1 MRSSLTMIMMSVT
14 TFASWFATRAH
25 ADEGMWLFNEFPSDV
40 VQKKYGSAP
49 DAKWLAKVQLGAARL
64 ANGCSASFVSEEG
77 LVMTNH
83 HCIRSCLEELSTPAR
98 DLLENPFVAHTHEQE
113 LKCEKLELNQ
123 LVEIVDVTERVLAAT
138 KGASG
143 AAFATKLKEVNAA
156 IESECT
162 QGDTKRRCDVVALWS
177 GARYNRYAY
186 RRFRDVRMVFA
197 PEFPMAAWG
206 GDPDNFE
213 FPRYGIDAAFV
224 RVYEDSGTGTPA
236 PAKTPWRLRFATPKR
251 DAKAGDLV
259 YVAGHPGGTERLAT
273 VAELEMQR
281 DVALPWQLLRLA
293 EVRGRLDQ
301 WMAGDVDR
309 QRQARARL
317 RTVENGLKA
326 LRGRHEAL
334 GQPGFFDERTRT
346 QAELEA
352 KAPAHTK
359 PAFDAVRAAMKDA
372 RTLYKDTRLLENAEA
387 FQSELF
393 TIARHIVR
401 MRAERNKPDGER
413 LPEYSTAQLPFI
425 EKQVLANV
433 PIHLALDEASLSWS
447 LHRLR
452 NLKGLDDPIVAKA
465 LGKKSPEQL
474 ANELVTTT
482 KLADVAFRKSALD
495 AATLPDDPMLALA
508 AAVDDPARAARKAWE
523 DRVDAVVKKSAEG
536 IGEARRTVYGARGA
550 PDATFTLRLT
560 FGTVRGADSEDPKKA
575 TTNVGEMVARS
586 TGVFPFAFSPSW
598 QRAVTGP
605 FRKVPSAT
613 AVNVATTNDIIG
625 GNSGSPLLDKNG
637 DIVGLVFD
645 GNLPSLGGRYG
656 YEPKDNRA
664 VSVHAAILRAALR
677 DIYGAKHIL
686 DEIER

>member
-1 MRSSLTMIMMSVT
+1 MRVRIALLMLVLTT
-14 TFASWFATRAH
+14 TTTAAR
-25 ADEGMWLFNEFPSDV
+25 ADEGMWLLNDFPTDLV
-40 VQKKYGSAP
+40 KKQYGSAP
-49 DAKWLAKVQLGAARL
+49 DAKWLEKVQLGAARL
-64 ANGCSASFVSEEG
+64 ANGCSASFVSEDG

-83 HCIRSCLEELSTPAR
+83 HCIRSCLEELSSPAR
-98 DLLENPFVAHTHEQE
+98 DLLENAFVAKTNADE
-113 LKCEKLELNQ
+113 LKCEKIELNQ
-123 LVEIVDVTERVLAAT
+123 LVEIVDVTERVVAAT

-143 AAFATKLKEVNAA
+143 AAFAAKLKEVNAS

-162 QGDTKRRCDVVALWS
+162 KGDANKRCDVVALWS
-177 GARYNRYAY
+177 GARYHRYAY

-213 FPRYGIDAAFV
+213 FPRYGFDAAFV
-224 RVYEDSGTGTPA
+224 RLYENDAGGVAVPV
-236 PAKTPWRLRFATPKR
+236 KTPWRLRFAAAKK
-251 DAKAGDLV
+251 DARAGDLV

-301 WMAGDVDR
+301 WMSGDVNR
-309 QRQARARL
+309 QRKARARL
-317 RTVENGLKA
+317 RTVENGLKS
-326 LRGRHEAL
+326 LRGRQEAL
-334 GQPGFFDERTRT
+334 GQPGFFDERARP

-352 KAPAHTK
+352 NAPAHTK
-359 PAFDAVRAAMKDA
+359 PAFDAVRAAMTDA
-372 RTLYKDTRLLENAEA
+372 RTLYGDARLLENAEA
-387 FQSELF
+387 FQSDLF

-401 MRAERNKPDGER
+401 MRAERTKPDGER
-413 LPEYSTAQLPFI
+413 LAEYSSAQLPFV

-433 PIHLALDEASLSWS
+433 PVQLDLDEASLTWS

-452 NLKGLDDPIVAKA
+452 NLKGLDDPIVTKA
-465 LGKKSPEQL
+465 LGKESPEAL
-474 ANELVTTT
+474 AKRLVTTS
-482 KLADVAFRKSALD
+482 KLGDVAFRKSALE
-495 AATLPDDPMLALA
+495 AKTLPDDPMLALA
-508 AAVDDPARAARKAWE
+508 AAVDPAARAARNAWE
-523 DRVDAVVKKSAEG
+523 DRVDAIVKKSAEG
-536 IGEARRTVYGARGA
+536 IAEARRTVYGASGP

-575 TTNVGEMVARS
+575 TTTIGEMIARS

-598 QRAVTGP
+598 QRAVTGS

-613 AVNVATTNDIIG
+613 VVNVATTNDIIG
-625 GNSGSPLLDKNG
+625 GNSGSPLLNANG

-645 GNLPSLGGRYG
+645 GNLPSLGGRYS

-664 VSVHAAILRAALR
+664 VAVHAAILRAALR
-677 DIYGAKHIL
+677 DIYDAQHVL

>member
-1 MRSSLTMIMMSVT
+1 MRTSMMAMVL
-14 TFASWFATRAH
+14 ATATATATAVR
-25 ADEGMWLFNEFPSDV
+25 ADEGMWLVNDFPRDLV
-40 VQKKYGSAP
+40 KKQYGSAP
-49 DAKWLAKVQLGAARL
+49 DAKWLEKVQLGAARL

-83 HCIRSCLEELSTPAR
+83 HCIRSCLEELSTPLR
-98 DLLENPFVAHTHEQE
+98 DLLENPFVAKTRADE
-113 LKCEKLELNQ
+113 LKCEKLEINQ
-123 LVEIVDVTERVLAAT
+123 LVEIVDVTERVTSAT
-138 KGASG
+138 KGTSG
-143 AAFATKLKEVNAA
+143 AAFAAKQKEVNAA

-162 QGDTKRRCDVVALWS
+162 QGDANKRCDVVALWS
-177 GARYNRYAY
+177 GARYHRYAY

-213 FPRYGIDAAFV
+213 FPRYGFDAAFV
-224 RVYEDSGTGTPA
+224 RVYENDA
-236 PAKTPWRLRFATPKR
+236 PVKTPWRLRFASSKKDVR
-251 DAKAGDLV
+251 AGDLV

-301 WMAGDVDR
+301 WMSGDVDR
-309 QRQARARL
+309 QRKARARL

-326 LRGRHEAL
+326 LRGRLDAL
-334 GQPGFFDERTRT
+334 GQLGFFDERARA

-359 PAFDAVRAAMKDA
+359 PAFDAVRTAMKDA
-372 RTLYKDTRLLENAEA
+372 RTLYGDARLFENAEA
-387 FQSELF
+387 FQSDLF
-393 TIARHIVR
+393 GIARHIVR
-401 MRAERNKPDGER
+401 MRAERTKPDGER
-413 LPEYSTAQLPFI
+413 LPEYSSAQLPFV

-433 PIHLALDEASLSWS
+433 PIALDLDDATLTWS

-452 NLKGLDDPIVAKA
+452 NLKGLDDATVSKA
-465 LGKKSPEQL
+465 LGKESPE
-474 ANELVTTT
+474 AVAKRLVTTT
-482 KLADVAFRKSALD
+482 KLGDIAFRKLALE
-495 AATLPDDPMLALA
+495 AKALPDDPMLAFA
-508 AAVDDPARAARKAWE
+508 ASVDASARASRKAWE
-523 DRVDAVVKKSAEG
+523 DRVDAVLKKSAEG
-536 IGEARRTVYGARGA
+536 IAEARRTVSGASGA
-550 PDATFTLRLT
+550 PDATFTLRLS

-598 QRAVTGP
+598 QRAVAGS

-625 GNSGSPLLDKNG
+625 GNSGSPLLDANA
-637 DIVGLVFD
+637 DVVGLVFD
-645 GNLPSLGGRYG
+645 GNLPSLGGRYS

-664 VSVHAAILRAALR
+664 VAVHAAILRAALR
-677 DIYGAKHIL
+677 DIYGAQHVL